1 MTDLSHLPAL
11 RPVQI
16 RTRFKLMG
24 LAAKRKATALAA
36 INLGAEQMPYDAN
49 ALYRVLHFRI
59 DTADKAAERA
69 KWTGGRMFN
78 LLTGQSAHFV
88 PLYGTH
94 VRQVLSWVGQSVPGG
109 IEPAERYELRLDFAK
124 LAYKALRANLDQP
137 E

>member
-1 MTDLSHLPAL
+1 MELSHLPAF
-11 RPVQI
+11 RPVQF
-16 RTRFKLMG
+16 RTRFKLRG

-36 INLGAEQMPYDAN
+36 MNLGAEQMPFEPN

-69 KWTGGRMFN
+69 KWAGGHMFN

-94 VRQVLSWVGQSVPGG
+94 VRQVLSWAGQNVPGG
-109 IEPAERYELRLDFAK
+109 IAPAERYELRLDFAK
-124 LAYKALRANLDQP
+124 LAYKALRAKLDQP
-137 E
+137 K